1 LVACLFRYAPRHQYE
16 IVCQPSSEYGHYCRA
31 WNVRPISFRTYQSQT
46 DKSSYFSRYA
56 LEEVFLKDERYA
68 KFINKDLL
76 GKYYLVGGVRIED
89 DILVTEDGFE
99 NLTTAPKGNEALKI
113 INEGKESMVKEKQ
126 KRGWFW

>member
-1 LVACLFRYAPRHQYE
+1 MVPCLFLYSPRLQYG
-16 IVCQPSSEYGHYCRA
+16 IVCQPSSEYGYYCRA
-31 WNVRPISFRTYQSQT
+31 WNVRPISFQTYQSHI

-76 GKYYLVGGVRIED
+76 GKYYPVGGVRIED
-89 DILVTEDGFE
+89 DILVTKDGFE